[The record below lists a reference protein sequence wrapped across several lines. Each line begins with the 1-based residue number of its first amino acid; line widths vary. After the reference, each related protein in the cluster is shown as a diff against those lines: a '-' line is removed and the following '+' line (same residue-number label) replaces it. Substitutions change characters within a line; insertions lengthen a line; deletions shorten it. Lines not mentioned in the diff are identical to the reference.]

1 MEQLTKRRAFVF
13 FMKYFSLFVNNYK
26 KSGYKV
32 KIILTENSKTNEDY
46 FYVQFC
52 RGEEHTRNFKIVYH

>member
-1 MEQLTKRRAFVF
+1 MEQLTKRRAIKFLK
-13 FMKYFSLFVNNYK
+13 KYFSLFVNNYK

-32 KIILTENSKTNEDY
+32 KIILAENSDTDKDY

-52 RGEEHTRNFKIVYH
+52 KGKEHTRDFKIIYH